1 MLRWLL
7 IALLV
12 IPLADVALLFV
23 VAGAIGWVPTVAL
36 VVLTALLGMLF
47 VRAEGRHT
55 LRRIQ
60 QSLAQG
66 EVPTN
71 QVIDGGLLV
80 AAGAFLLTPGLVTDA
95 VGFLIALPLTRIPIR
110 ALLKRFVITPVLDRQ
125 TNGFVTGQVYTMGFP
140 DDGQPGPG
148 ASSPGGP
155 GAPGPGGPGAPG
167 PGSRNGSDDEDGS
180 TVDLGPEEYDVSTD
194 DGKQ

>member
-7 IALLV
+7 VALLV

-23 VAGAIGWVPTVAL
+23 VAGAIGWIPTVAL

-125 TNGFVTGQVYTMGFP
+125 TGGFVTGQVYTMGFP
-140 DDGQPGPG
+140 DDGQPGP
-148 ASSPGGP
+148 S
-155 GAPGPGGPGAPG
+155 GPGGPGAQG
-167 PGSRNGSDDEDGS
+167 PGGSGPSGSGSPGRAADEAGS
-180 TVDLGPEEYDVSTD
+180 TVDLGPEEYDVSRD
-194 DGKQ
+194 DGEQ

>member
-7 IALLV
+7 AGLLLIPLADIALLV
-12 IPLADVALLFV
+12 V
-23 VAGAIGWVPTVAL
+23 VAGSIGWVPTVAL

-60 QSLAQG
+60 ASLAQG
-66 EVPTN
+66 DIPTN
-71 QVIDGGLLV
+71 QMVDGGLLI

-110 ALLKRFVITPVLDRQ
+110 TALKRFVITPMLDKQ
-125 TNGFVTGQVYTMGFP
+125 TDGFATGQVYTFGFP
-140 DDGQPGPG
+140 NDGGPVG
-148 ASSPGGP
+148 PNAPGGP
-155 GAPGPGGPGAPG
+155 GPNAGDSPGPSEG
-167 PGSRNGSDDEDGS
+167 GS
-180 TVDLGPEEYDVSTD
+180 TVDLGPEDYDVSD
-194 DGKQ
+194 SERDS

>member
-110 ALLKRFVITPVLDRQ
+110 AVLKRFVITPVLDRQ

-148 ASSPGGP
+148 PSGP
-155 GAPGPGGPGAPG
+155 GAPGPGGPGGSGSG
-167 PGSRNGSDDEDGS
+167 PRNGPADGDGS
-180 TVDLGPEEYDVSTD
+180 TVDLGPDEYDVSTED
-194 DGKQ
+194 GDGK